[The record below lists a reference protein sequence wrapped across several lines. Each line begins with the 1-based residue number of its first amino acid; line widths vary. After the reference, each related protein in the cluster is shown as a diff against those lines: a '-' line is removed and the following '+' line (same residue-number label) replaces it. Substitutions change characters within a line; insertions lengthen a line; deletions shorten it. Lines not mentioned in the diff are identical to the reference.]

1 LSTRR
6 PRSPSPSPRGPC
18 SSGRFVRDCP
28 RRTGLPGTAGAR
40 RALLRR
46 AIAAWLG
53 EWSYDLWRTFWG
65 LRRLG
70 SRTAPVCPE
79 TGEIPR
85 SPRPSPSL
93 DGVKPGGGPRRLCA
107 LWGTFRSRA
116 GGPSTSPSPSLFG
129 QAEAERRDGRVD
141 GGQVD
146 NELGAGGG
154 KDELRQE
161 YRGPVEPGGDPLA
174 AQDRSPGRQLEQER
188 VGIRGGGG
196 GDGLHGAPDRHRQHV
211 VERPV
216 LDVLTRQVG
225 AERLGAPHGH
235 AGERLAV
242 GPVEAPD
249 PQDRPHAE
257 H

>member
-1 LSTRR
+1 R
-6 PRSPSPSPRGPC
+6 
-18 SSGRFVRDCP
+18 SGRFVRDCP

-79 TGEIPR
+79 TGEVPR

-93 DGVKPGGGPRRLCA
+93 DGVKP
-107 LWGTFRSRA
+107 
-116 GGPSTSPSPSLFG
+116 
-129 QAEAERRDGRVD
+129 
-141 GGQVD
+141 
-146 NELGAGGG
+146 
-154 KDELRQE
+154 
-161 YRGPVEPGGDPLA
+161 
-174 AQDRSPGRQLEQER
+174 
-188 VGIRGGGG
+188 GGGG

-216 LDVLTRQVG
+216 LDVLTGQVG

-242 GPVEAPD
+242 GQVEAPD
-249 PQDRPHAE
+249 PQDRVHAE
-257 H
+257 DLARPAGRLHEAEVEDAPLRDQAGGSQLGLDGAEMAERLAK